1 MKSYQSQYT
10 TLNIENLMK
19 SMLTFQLNNYFT
31 SEVLIKRAIH
41 FTLVMIGQA
50 MTSLKYFIKCLNAT
64 ASVKS
69 INVNKKSYQHVSLT
83 TAWMIIPNSTLMKRY
98 AVKKSHSLV
107 RKQYT
112 GQKFTMLT
120 LKQQQT
126 MQRYRCIRKWREN

>member
-31 SEVLIKRAIH
+31 SEVLIKQAIH

-83 TAWMIIPNSTLMKRY
+83 TA
-98 AVKKSHSLV
+98 
-107 RKQYT
+107 
-112 GQKFTMLT
+112 
-120 LKQQQT
+120 
-126 MQRYRCIRKWREN
+126 